1 MLNDIVYENV
11 GTLLFCKHIFYLVGG
26 SLHALGMSM
35 IWIPHFGKNL
45 KIGKLFGHQHSYLWG
60 LSKFMIWAMPGVL

>member
-1 MLNDIVYENV
+1 MIKATAFILWEPERAKMAAKPPIFASVYEMD
-11 GTLLFCKHIFYLVGG
+11 LPFWEKF
-26 SLHALGMSM
+26 
-35 IWIPHFGKNL
+35 